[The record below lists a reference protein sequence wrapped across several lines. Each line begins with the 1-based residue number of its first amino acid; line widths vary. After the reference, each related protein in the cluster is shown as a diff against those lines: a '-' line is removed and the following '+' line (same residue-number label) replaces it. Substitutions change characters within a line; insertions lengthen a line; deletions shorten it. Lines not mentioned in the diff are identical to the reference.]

1 MTRRRALKGASSSK
15 LSSNKISSSNI
26 NSKPAA
32 KPKATT
38 QTVRINGVRTII
50 TTRDGK
56 VTTKAAMPL
65 EWELQAAQVRS
76 LRKMPEYVHTA
87 RDVRPG
93 TFTLAGDQ
101 NAAKRGPKARAEAIA
116 AGLTPGEAD
125 VRIYLYGGVLRQIEN
140 KVGKAKLEP
149 SQITRHPLLDALGF
163 PVVVVRAV
171 TEEDAAEQAVRLVK
185 GWLLGASN
193 ENQPKPHGEAA

>member
-1 MTRRRALKGASSSK
+1 MTRRRALKGASSSMLSPSK
-15 LSSNKISSSNI
+15 L
-26 NSKPAA
+26 NSRPA
-32 KPKATT
+32 KPKATKATT

-56 VTTKAAMPL
+56 VTTKAALPL

-76 LRKMPEYVHTA
+76 LRQLPEYVHSA

-101 NAAKRGPKARAEAIA
+101 NAAKRGPKARAEAFA

-171 TEEDAAEQAVRLVK
+171 TEGDAAEQAVKLVK
-185 GWLLGASN
+185 GWLSESAT
-193 ENQPKPHGEAA
+193 NQAA

>member
-1 MTRRRALKGASSSK
+1 MKAR
-15 LSSNKISSSNI
+15 
-26 NSKPAA
+26 
-32 KPKATT
+32 KPKVGTSVST

-50 TTRDGK
+50 TTRNGK
-56 VTTKAAMPL
+56 VTTKAAFPL
-65 EWELQAAQVRS
+65 EWELQAAQIRS

-101 NAAKRGPKARAEAIA
+101 NAAKRGPKARAEALA

-149 SQITRHPLLDALGF
+149 SQITRHPLLEALGF

-171 TEEDAAEQAVRLVK
+171 TEDHAAEQAVRLVK
-185 GWLLGASN
+185 GWLLEASN
-193 ENQPKPHGEAA
+193 DNQPKPHEENINDAA

>member
-1 MTRRRALKGASSSK
+1 MTRRRALKGASPSK
-15 LSSNKISSSNI
+15 L
-26 NSKPAA
+26 NSKPATGTKPA

-56 VTTKAAMPL
+56 VTTKAALPL
-65 EWELQAAQVRS
+65 EWELQAAQIRS

-101 NAAKRGPKARAEAIA
+101 NAAKRGPKARAEALA

-171 TEEDAAEQAVRLVK
+171 TEADAAEQAVRLVK
-185 GWLLGASN
+185 GWLSESAT
-193 ENQPKPHGEAA
+193 NQAA

>member
-1 MTRRRALKGASSSK
+1 MTRRRALIGASSSK
-15 LSSNKISSSNI
+15 LDPSKT
-26 NSKPAA
+26 NSTASASAKTA

-50 TTRDGK
+50 TTRNGK
-56 VTTKAAMPL
+56 VTTKAALPL

-76 LRKMPEYVHTA
+76 LRRMPECVHTA

-101 NAAKRGPKARAEAIA
+101 NAAKRGPTARAEALA

-140 KVGKAKLEP
+140 KVGKARLEP

-185 GWLLGASN
+185 GWLSESAT
-193 ENQPKPHGEAA
+193 NQAA

>member
-15 LSSNKISSSNI
+15 LSPSKLS
-26 NSKPAA
+26 SKPAA

-56 VTTKAAMPL
+56 VTTKAALPL
-65 EWELQAAQVRS
+65 EWELQAAQVRA
-76 LRKMPEYVHTA
+76 LRRLPEYVHTA

-101 NAAKRGPKARAEAIA
+101 NAAKRGPKARAEALA
-116 AGLTPGEAD
+116 AGLTPGESD

-171 TEEDAAEQAVRLVK
+171 TEDDAAEQAVRLVK
-185 GWLLGASN
+185 GWLLEASN
-193 ENQPKPHGEAA
+193 DNQPKPHEENINDAA

>member
-15 LSSNKISSSNI
+15 SNPSKP

-56 VTTKAAMPL
+56 VTTKAALPL

-76 LRKMPEYVHTA
+76 LRKLPEYVHTA

-101 NAAKRGPKARAEAIA
+101 NAAKRGPTARAEALA

-125 VRIYLYGGVLRQIEN
+125 LRIYLYGGVLRQIEN

-171 TEEDAAEQAVRLVK
+171 TEDDAAEQAVRLVK
-185 GWLLGASN
+185 GWLLEAAN
-193 ENQPKPHGEAA
+193 DNQPKPHEENIHDAA

>member
-1 MTRRRALKGASSSK
+1 MTRRRALKGTPFSKLNPSK
-15 LSSNKISSSNI
+15 LST
-26 NSKPAA
+26 KPAA
-32 KPKATT
+32 KPKTTT

-56 VTTKAAMPL
+56 VTTKVALPL
-65 EWELQAAQVRS
+65 EWELQAAQVRA
-76 LRKMPEYVHTA
+76 LRRLPEYVHTA

-101 NAAKRGPKARAEAIA
+101 NAAKRGPTARAEALA

-185 GWLLGASN
+185 GWLSESAT
-193 ENQPKPHGEAA
+193 NQAAY

>member
-1 MTRRRALKGASSSK
+1 MTRRRALKGAS
-15 LSSNKISSSNI
+15 LSKISQGKL
-26 NSKPAA
+26 NSKSA
-32 KPKATT
+32 KTKATT

-56 VTTKAAMPL
+56 VTTKAALPL
-65 EWELQAAQVRS
+65 EWELQAAQVRA
-76 LRKMPEYVHTA
+76 LRRLPEYVHTA
-87 RDVRPG
+87 REVLPG

-101 NAAKRGPKARAEAIA
+101 NAAKRGPKARAEALA

-140 KVGKAKLEP
+140 KVGRAKLEP
-149 SQITRHPLLDALGF
+149 SQITRHPLLNALGF
-163 PVVVVRAV
+163 PIVVVRAV

-185 GWLLGASN
+185 GWLS
-193 ENQPKPHGEAA
+193 ENATNQAA

>member
-15 LSSNKISSSNI
+15 LKSTAST
-26 NSKPAA
+26 KPSAR
-32 KPKATT
+32 PKATT

-56 VTTKAAMPL
+56 VTTKAALPL
-65 EWELQAAQVRS
+65 EWELQAAQVRA
-76 LRKMPEYVHTA
+76 LRRLPEYVHTA
-87 RDVRPG
+87 KDVRPG

-101 NAAKRGPKARAEAIA
+101 NAAKRGPKARAEALA

-140 KVGKAKLEP
+140 KVGKVRLES

-171 TEEDAAEQAVRLVK
+171 TEGDAAEQAVRLVK
-185 GWLLGASN
+185 GWLLETSN
-193 ENQPKPHGEAA
+193 DNQPKPHEENINDAA

>member
-1 MTRRRALKGASSSK
+1 MTRWRALKGASPSKLNSSK
-15 LSSNKISSSNI
+15 L
-26 NSKPAA
+26 NSKPATGTKPA

-38 QTVRINGVRTII
+38 QIVRINGVRTII

-56 VTTKAAMPL
+56 VTTKAALPL
-65 EWELQAAQVRS
+65 EWKLQAAQIRS
-76 LRKMPEYVHTA
+76 LRKMLEYVHTA
-87 RDVRPG
+87 KDVRPG

-101 NAAKRGPKARAEAIA
+101 NAAKRGPKARAEALA

-140 KVGKAKLEP
+140 KVGKARLEP

-171 TEEDAAEQAVRLVK
+171 TEDDAAEQAVRLVK
-185 GWLLGASN
+185 GWLSESAT
-193 ENQPKPHGEAA
+193 NQAA

>member
-1 MTRRRALKGASSSK
+1 MTRRRALKGASSNELNPNK
-15 LSSNKISSSNI
+15 L

-32 KPKATT
+32 KQKATS
-38 QTVRINGVRTII
+38 QTVRINGVRKII
-50 TTRDGK
+50 STRDGK
-56 VTTKAAMPL
+56 VTTKAALPL
-65 EWELQAAQVRS
+65 EWELQAAQVRA
-76 LRKMPEYVHTA
+76 LRRLPEYVHTA
-87 RDVRPG
+87 REVLPV

-101 NAAKRGPKARAEAIA
+101 NAAKRGPKARAEALA

-163 PVVVVRAV
+163 PVVVDRAV

-185 GWLLGASN
+185 GWLSESAT
-193 ENQPKPHGEAA
+193 NQAA

>member
-1 MTRRRALKGASSSK
+1 MTRRRALKGASSSMLSPSK
-15 LSSNKISSSNI
+15 LS
-26 NSKPAA
+26 SKPAA

-56 VTTKAAMPL
+56 VTTKAALPL
-65 EWELQAAQVRS
+65 EWELQAAQVRA
-76 LRKMPEYVHTA
+76 LRRLPEYVHTA

-101 NAAKRGPKARAEAIA
+101 NAAKRGPKARAEALA

-125 VRIYLYGGVLRQIEN
+125 VRIYVYGGVLRQIEN

-149 SQITRHPLLDALGF
+149 SQIARHPLLGALGF

-171 TEEDAAEQAVRLVK
+171 TEDDAAEQAVRLVK
-185 GWLLGASN
+185 GWLLETSN
-193 ENQPKPHGEAA
+193 DNQPKPREENINDAA

>member
-1 MTRRRALKGASSSK
+1 MTRRRALKGEPSSK
-15 LSSNKISSSNI
+15 ISPSKL
-26 NSKPAA
+26 NSRSTASTRSA

-38 QTVRINGVRTII
+38 QTVRINGVRTKI
-50 TTRDGK
+50 TTRNGK
-56 VTTKAAMPL
+56 ITTSPALPL
-65 EWELQAAQVRS
+65 EWELQAAQVRA
-76 LRKMPEYVHTA
+76 LRRLPEYVHTA

-101 NAAKRGPKARAEAIA
+101 NAAKRGPKARAEALA
-116 AGLTPGEAD
+116 AGLTSGEAD

-149 SQITRHPLLDALGF
+149 SQITRHPLLEALGF

-171 TEEDAAEQAVRLVK
+171 TEDDAAEQAVRLVK
-185 GWLLGASN
+185 GWLSEAS
-193 ENQPKPHGEAA
+193 EQREAA

>member
-1 MTRRRALKGASSSK
+1 MTRRRALKSAPSNKLSSSK
-15 LSSNKISSSNI
+15 P
-26 NSKPAA
+26 NSKSARSA
-32 KPKATT
+32 TKATT

-50 TTRDGK
+50 TTRNGK
-56 VTTKAAMPL
+56 VTTKAAPPL
-65 EWELQAAQVRS
+65 EWELQAAQVRA
-76 LRKMPEYVHTA
+76 LRRLPEHVHTA

-101 NAAKRGPKARAEAIA
+101 NAAKRGPKARAEALA

-171 TEEDAAEQAVRLVK
+171 NEDDAAEQAVRLVK
-185 GWLLGASN
+185 GWLLESAN
-193 ENQPKPHGEAA
+193 DNQPKTHEEAA

>member
-15 LSSNKISSSNI
+15 PEPSKL
-26 NSKPAA
+26 NSKPAS
-32 KPKATT
+32 KSRSTTKTTT

-50 TTRDGK
+50 TTRNGK
-56 VTTKAAMPL
+56 VKTKAALPL

-76 LRKMPEYVHTA
+76 LRKLPEYVHTA

-101 NAAKRGPKARAEAIA
+101 NAAKRGPKARVEALA

-125 VRIYLYGGVLRQIEN
+125 VRVYLYGGVLRQIEN

-149 SQITRHPLLDALGF
+149 SQISRHPLLDALGF

-171 TEEDAAEQAVRLVK
+171 SEDDAAEQAVRLVK
-185 GWLLGASN
+185 GWLLESAT
-193 ENQPKPHGEAA
+193 NQAA

>member
-1 MTRRRALKGASSSK
+1 MTRRRALKCASSSK
-15 LSSNKISSSNI
+15 LSSSKLSSR
-26 NSKPAA
+26 PAA

-50 TTRDGK
+50 TTRNGK
-56 VTTKAAMPL
+56 VTTKAALPL
-65 EWELQAAQVRS
+65 EWELQAAQIRS

-87 RDVRPG
+87 REVRPG

-101 NAAKRGPKARAEAIA
+101 NAAKRGPKARAEAVA

-163 PVVVVRAV
+163 PVAVVRAV
-171 TEEDAAEQAVRLVK
+171 TEDDAAEQAVRLVK
-185 GWLLGASN
+185 GWVLETSN
-193 ENQPKPHGEAA
+193 DNQPKPHGENIHDAA

>member
-1 MTRRRALKGASSSK
+1 MTRRRAPNCASSGK
-15 LSSNKISSSNI
+15 L
-26 NSKPAA
+26 NSRSTASTKPAA
-32 KPKATT
+32 KPKVTT
-38 QTVRINGVRTII
+38 QTVRINGVRTKI
-50 TTRDGK
+50 TTRNGK
-56 VTTKAAMPL
+56 VTTSPCLPL

-76 LRKMPEYVHTA
+76 LRKLPEYVHAA

-101 NAAKRGPKARAEAIA
+101 NAAKRGPKARAEALA

-149 SQITRHPLLDALGF
+149 SQITRHPLLNALGF

-185 GWLLGASN
+185 GWLSEAS
-193 ENQPKPHGEAA
+193 EQREAA

>member
-1 MTRRRALKGASSSK
+1 MARRPALNGAS
-15 LSSNKISSSNI
+15 I
-26 NSKPAA
+26 SKPTTT

-50 TTRDGK
+50 TTRNGK
-56 VTTKAAMPL
+56 VTTKAALPL
-65 EWELQAAQVRS
+65 EWELQAAQIRS

-87 RDVRPG
+87 RDVQPG

-101 NAAKRGPKARAEAIA
+101 NAAKRGPTARAEALA

-140 KVGKAKLEP
+140 KVGKARLEP

-171 TEEDAAEQAVRLVK
+171 TEDDAAEQAVRLVK
-185 GWLLGASN
+185 GWLSESAT
-193 ENQPKPHGEAA
+193 NQAA

>member
-1 MTRRRALKGASSSK
+1 MLSPSK
-15 LSSNKISSSNI
+15 L
-26 NSKPAA
+26 NSKSA
-32 KPKATT
+32 KPGTTKATT

-56 VTTKAAMPL
+56 VTTKEALPL
-65 EWELQAAQVRS
+65 EWELQAAQVRA
-76 LRKMPEYVHTA
+76 LRKLPEYVHTA
-87 RDVRPG
+87 RDVRPE

-101 NAAKRGPKARAEAIA
+101 NAAKRGPKARAEALA

-185 GWLLGASN
+185 GWLSESAT
-193 ENQPKPHGEAA
+193 NQAA

>member
-1 MTRRRALKGASSSK
+1 MTRRRAPNGAS
-15 LSSNKISSSNI
+15 
-26 NSKPAA
+26 NSKPAT
-32 KPKATT
+32 KPKVTT

-56 VTTKAAMPL
+56 LTTKAALPL

-101 NAAKRGPKARAEAIA
+101 NAAKRGPRARAEALA

-171 TEEDAAEQAVRLVK
+171 TEDEAAEQAVRLVK
-185 GWLLGASN
+185 GWLLETSN
-193 ENQPKPHGEAA
+193 DNQPKPREENINDAA

>member
-15 LSSNKISSSNI
+15 LS
-26 NSKPAA
+26 SKPAA

-56 VTTKAAMPL
+56 VTTKAALPL
-65 EWELQAAQVRS
+65 EWELQAAQVRA
-76 LRKMPEYVHTA
+76 LRRLPEYVHTA

-101 NAAKRGPKARAEAIA
+101 NAAKRGPKARAEALA
-116 AGLTPGEAD
+116 AGLTPGESD

-171 TEEDAAEQAVRLVK
+171 TEDDAAEQAVRLVK
-185 GWLLGASN
+185 GWLGESAA
-193 ENQPKPHGEAA
+193 NQAA

>member
-1 MTRRRALKGASSSK
+1 MTRRRALKGASSNK
-15 LSSNKISSSNI
+15 LI
-26 NSKPAA
+26 SKPAA
-32 KPKATT
+32 KPKTTT
-38 QTVRINGVRTII
+38 QIVRINGVRTII
-50 TTRDGK
+50 TTRNGK
-56 VTTKAAMPL
+56 VTTKAALPL

-76 LRKMPEYVHTA
+76 LRKLPEYVHTA

-101 NAAKRGPKARAEAIA
+101 NAAKRGPKARAEALA

-171 TEEDAAEQAVRLVK
+171 TEDDAAEQAVRLVK
-185 GWLLGASN
+185 GWLLEASN
-193 ENQPKPHGEAA
+193 DNQPKTHGEAA

>member
-15 LSSNKISSSNI
+15 SDQSKR
-26 NSKPAA
+26 NSRSTASTRSTT
-32 KPKATT
+32 KATT

-50 TTRDGK
+50 TTRNGK
-56 VTTKAAMPL
+56 VTTKAALPL
-65 EWELQAAQVRS
+65 EWELQAAQVRR
-76 LRKMPEYVHTA
+76 LRRLPEYVHTA

-101 NAAKRGPKARAEAIA
+101 NAAKRGPTARAEALA

-149 SQITRHPLLDALGF
+149 SQISRHPLLEALGF
-163 PVVVVRAV
+163 PIVVVRAV

-185 GWLLGASN
+185 GWLSESATY
-193 ENQPKPHGEAA
+193 QAA

>member
-1 MTRRRALKGASSSK
+1 MTRRPAPKGASSSMLSPSK
-15 LSSNKISSSNI
+15 LS
-26 NSKPAA
+26 SKPAA

-56 VTTKAAMPL
+56 VTTKAALPL
-65 EWELQAAQVRS
+65 ERELQAAQVRA
-76 LRKMPEYVHTA
+76 LRRLPEYVHTA
-87 RDVRPG
+87 REVLPG

-101 NAAKRGPKARAEAIA
+101 NAAKRGPKARAEALA

-171 TEEDAAEQAVRLVK
+171 TEDDAAEQAVRLVK
-185 GWLLGASN
+185 GWLSESAT
-193 ENQPKPHGEAA
+193 NQAA